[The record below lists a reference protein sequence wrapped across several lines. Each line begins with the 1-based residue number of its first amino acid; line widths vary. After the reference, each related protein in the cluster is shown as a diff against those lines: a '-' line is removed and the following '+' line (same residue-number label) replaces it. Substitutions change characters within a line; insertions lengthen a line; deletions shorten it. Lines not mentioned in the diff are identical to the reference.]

1 MLIFVIDDEESVLKE
16 TASVIEKA
24 APDAEIMTFNR
35 ALQALEAIRSGKRPD
50 IVFSDIEIP
59 GISGLDFALQTKELS
74 PSTRIVF
81 ITGYRDY
88 AVEAFKIKAQGY
100 LLKPVSVEDI
110 KKELE
115 YLPPEKKQPKDKL
128 VIKCF
133 GHFDVYWHGKPLI
146 FARKQSK
153 ELLAYLIDR
162 EGAACT
168 TGEIALA
175 LWQEGGDTR
184 AEQNRIRVLINDL
197 RNTLRE
203 IGMEDV
209 LIREH
214 RQIAIRRDLLDCD
227 YYHMLDGDMEAVN
240 AYDGRYMVEYS
251 WAEIKNAS
259 IHFREG

>member
-35 ALQALEAIRSGKRPD
+35 ALLALEAIRSGKRPD

-259 IHFREG
+259 IHFKKG